1 MANLIKCPNCGQE
14 IDIESLISE
23 STKDEIEKQLLAQKK
38 QFEKELEKF
47 KADSDALKEKLE
59 KEREVAVQEALKNQK
74 QEIERK
80 VKEKALE
87 EQKEAFEELEKEL
100 KEKSEQL
107 KEMNRL
113 KAEKSRLERE
123 KEELKEKISAD
134 AEREFSLKLAEE
146 KQKLQ
151 KNAEEKYELTIAE
164 LKKQLEDQKNLTEEM
179 KKRQEQGS
187 MQLQGEVQEL
197 AIEDY
202 LRSSFIYDA
211 VEEVGKGDYGAD
223 SLQTVNTPTRQKC
236 GKIYY
241 ESKRTKTFNE
251 DWIRKFKSDIQEKGA
266 DIGVLVTATYPKD
279 MTRMGLKD
287 GIYICSYEEFKALS
301 FVLRETIIKISIA
314 KGAQVNRK
322 EKSELLYDYLTSTE
336 FHFQIEAILNSF
348 VALKSELDSEKRA
361 MNRIWKKREKEIENV
376 IFSMTNMYGSLQ
388 GIAGSSM
395 KAIKVTELNLLEVHD
410 DEE

>member
-1 MANLIKCPNCGQE
+1 MTNLIKCPNCGEE

-23 STKDEIEKQLLAQKK
+23 STKDEVEKQLLAQKK
-38 QFEKELEKF
+38 EFEKELEKV
-47 KADSDALKEKLE
+47 KAESNALKDKFEKDQEL
-59 KEREVAVQEALKNQK
+59 AVKEALKNQK
-74 QEIERK
+74 LELENKIK
-80 VKEKALE
+80 KETLE
-87 EQKEAFEELEKEL
+87 EQQSAFEELEKEL

-123 KEELKEKISAD
+123 KEELKERISAD

-164 LKKQLEDQKNLTEEM
+164 LKKQLQDQINMTEEM

-202 LRSSFIYDA
+202 LRSSFVYD
-211 VEEVGKGDYGAD
+211 VVDEVGKGDYGAD
-223 SLQTVNTPTRQKC
+223 SLQTVNTPTRQNC

-266 DIGVLVTATYPKD
+266 DIGVLVTAVYPKD
-279 MTRMGLKD
+279 MTRMSMKD

-314 KGAQVNRK
+314 KGAQVNRR
-322 EKSELLYDYLTSTE
+322 EKSEILYDYLTSTE
-336 FHFQIEAILNSF
+336 FHLQIEAILNSF

-361 MNRIWKKREKEIENV
+361 MNKIWKKREKEIENV

-388 GIAGSSM
+388 GIAGTSM
-395 KAIKVTELNLLEVHD
+395 KAIKVLEMPQLEVL
-410 DEE
+410 E